1 MILSSLIIGC
11 KHNKEIINT
20 TENMKTPYG
29 IAQHTIVYKTTSDFS
44 DYVPVILNDERTK
57 IISYPAPTDVF
68 YNGKL
73 AKPTV
78 LKNGYLL
85 DNRGITEYVAFLK
98 YTYEDYSRLKEAPS
112 LNEMFNNILEK
123 YPLKEFI
130 YCGSRNKFKDEVNDL
145 NALIEAGFPNCEKAT
160 IIPMKVYL

>member
-11 KHNKEIINT
+11 KHNKEIA
-20 TENMKTPYG
+20 KTMTSTSK
-29 IAQHTIVYKTTSDFS
+29 AFSHTIVYKTISDFS

-73 AKPTV
+73 AKPTS

-112 LNEMFNNILEK
+112 LNEMYNNILEK

-130 YCGSRNKFKDEVNDL
+130 YCGSRNRFKDEVNDL

-160 IIPMKVYL
+160 IVPMKVYL